1 MKTSARCSRLLAL
14 LRGPLLAGI
23 AAGLAGAGLAVAFP
37 DQYRSEVTIL
47 PPTGN
52 SGGPLAALAATA
64 SILGAASLGSVEDDA
79 IVVDVVE
86 SRWMAEQLLD
96 ADYAFQYRSWMLAQ
110 PQAVQSTLGRFLDPG
125 GLGTAEERDRAN
137 RTVRE
142 WVDAKRDLKSGVI
155 RIWAETPSRELSQA
169 LATRATSLAD
179 QALRSRQKSQSGFK
193 AAFARE
199 RVLQARREEDQAR
212 KNVEAFARNHVNFSQ
227 SADPQ
232 IRLQGEALVAE
243 QALRRQVLTGLML
256 GYEQA
261 DLEAQDTTPM
271 LNLLAPASVPLRKSG
286 PERARWTIL
295 ACIFGA
301 LGWITWERRREL
313 AKKFGRPAL
322 PDQPPQLRLLRD

>member
-1 MKTSARCSRLLAL
+1 MNRSRLSHSFAL

-23 AAGLAGAGLAVAFP
+23 AAGLAGAGISMAFP
-37 DQYRSEVTIL
+37 DQYRSEVIVL
-47 PPTGN
+47 PSTGT

-64 SILGAASLGSVEDDA
+64 SILGAAGLGAADDEA

-96 ADYAFQYRSWMLAQ
+96 GEYAFQYQSWLFAQ
-110 PQAVQSTLGRFLDPG
+110 PRSVQSTLARFLDPD
-125 GLGTAEERDRAN
+125 GLGTAEARDRAI
-137 RTVRE
+137 RTVQE
-142 WVDAKRDLKSGVI
+142 WVDAKRDLKSGVT
-155 RIWAETPSRELSQA
+155 RIWAEAPSRELAQQ
-169 LATRATSLAD
+169 LAARATSLAD
-179 QALRSRQKSQSGFK
+179 QALRSRERSQSGFK
-193 AAFARE
+193 AAFAKE
-199 RVLQARREEDQAR
+199 RVLLARREEEQAR
-212 KNVEAFARNHVNFSQ
+212 RNVEAFARNHLNFSQ
-227 SADPQ
+227 SVDPQ
-232 IRLQGEALVAE
+232 IQLQGEALVAE
-243 QALRRQVLTGLML
+243 QTLRRQVLTGLML
-256 GYEQA
+256 GFEQA
-261 DLEAQDTTPM
+261 DLAAQNTAPM